1 LCDEDEHF
9 TLLTYWLEVRVPIR
23 FHRFAFCNDSTAHRT
38 SHCPPDASNPSFIN
52 DRHLHRI
59 AKAYHCVKGAMA
71 PTFVATAGGVVF
83 DSNEAAT
90 ISRKTE
96 ASQAVRNRLKHKL
109 AEQRAA
115 EVAAA
120 DHSYDQEVVDERGIA
135 VVAETDE
142 IALLEDKFRKDL
154 LLRQAIRDQ
163 AEDNKLLARLAA
175 EAKGNSKA
183 IPSQYVYKPDTADN
197 AAKRAVV
204 HHTGSHYHMA
214 GSKQFQ
220 RGVRVKGV
228 ISRHSKQGAKLQ
240 AARVAKNTGLAA
252 REDARGERSSGAGK
266 SQMKSTKKKKNRKTD
281 G

>member
-1 LCDEDEHF
+1 
-9 TLLTYWLEVRVPIR
+9 
-23 FHRFAFCNDSTAHRT
+23 
-38 SHCPPDASNPSFIN
+38 
-52 DRHLHRI
+52 
-59 AKAYHCVKGAMA
+59 MA

-83 DSNEAAT
+83 DSTEAAT

-115 EVAAA
+115 EAAAA
-120 DHSYDQEVVDERGIA
+120 DHTNDQEVVDERGIA
-135 VVAETDE
+135 VLAETDE

-163 AEDNKLLARLAA
+163 AEDDKLLSRLAA
-175 EAKGNSKA
+175 QAKGNSKA
-183 IPSQYVYKPDTADN
+183 IPSQFVYKPDAADN
-197 AAKRAVV
+197 SAKRAIV

-240 AARVAKNTGLAA
+240 AARVSKNTGLAA
-252 REDARGERSSGAGK
+252 REDARGERSAGAGK
-266 SQMKSTKKKKNRKTD
+266 GQMKSTKKKKNRKTD